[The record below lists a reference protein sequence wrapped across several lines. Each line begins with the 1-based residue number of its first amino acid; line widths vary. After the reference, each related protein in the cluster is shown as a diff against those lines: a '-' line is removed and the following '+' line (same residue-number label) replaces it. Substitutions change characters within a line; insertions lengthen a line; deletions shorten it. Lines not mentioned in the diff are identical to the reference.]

1 MSFLR
6 WYLSKMSLVKQHQI
20 ALIPARSGSKRLP
33 GKNIKSLNGVPLI
46 AYTIKSALNSNLFT
60 EVIVSTDSQE
70 IADIALHWGAS
81 VPVLRPPEYA
91 RDSSPDIEWISHSI
105 ENMVITPRNLVECI
119 AILRP
124 TNPLRTADTIVRAF
138 NIFQEQ
144 SWADSLRAM
153 EITNKHPG
161 KMWRLGENNQ
171 ALPFLNQ
178 DSEIVPTHDQPTQ
191 SLEKLWIQ
199 NASLEL
205 VRLSALLKT
214 KTISGEKILG
224 FDMPNLQ
231 GYDVNTQLDWD
242 FLEYLI
248 SINPGLLEKII

>member
-1 MSFLR
+1 MSFLE
-6 WYLSKMSLVKQHQI
+6 WCLIKVSLVKLHQI

-33 GKNIKSLNGVPLI
+33 GKNIKNLNGVPLI
-46 AYTIKSALNSNLFT
+46 AYSIKSALNSKLFT

-70 IADIALHWGAS
+70 IAEIAVRWGAS
-81 VPVLRPPEYA
+81 VPALRPPEYA
-91 RDSSPDIEWISHSI
+91 RDTSPDIEWVFHSI
-105 ENMVITPRNLVECI
+105 ENMVSTPRDSVECI

-124 TNPLRTADTIVRAF
+124 TNPLRTADTIIRAF

-161 KMWRLGENNQ
+161 KMWKLGENNQ

-178 DSEIVPTHDQPTQ
+178 NTEVVPTYDRPTQ
-191 SLEKLWIQ
+191 SLEKLWVQ

-205 VRLSALLKT
+205 FRLSAFLKT
-214 KTISGEKILG
+214 KTISGRKILG

-231 GYDVNTQLDWD
+231 GYDINTQLDWD

-248 SINPGLLEKII
+248 SINPELLLK